1 MQIRIGIC
9 GEIVVDRQVDA
20 LNIDT
25 TSENVGSDTNSLVK
39 FLKLFISL
47 NPIRLSAIYN
57 KFKCLRSAAYRSSW
71 LTPE

>member
-9 GEIVVDRQVDA
+9 GKIVVDRQVDA
-20 LNIDT
+20 LDINT

-47 NPIRLSAIYN
+47 NPVRLSAIHD
-57 KFKCLRSAAYRSSW
+57 KLKRLRSVAYRSSW